1 MINSRK
7 ETAVDII
14 LKVSENSHGNV
25 RSEVFIKVVAYEHG
39 FCQLFRIKIFP
50 RYPEHRRAFLKVFYK
65 SSCLSLITV
74 MKYLNFHSNGSKLE
88 SVTWKFIKNRTPSQV
103 FLKEF
108 YYKCRTSILKI
119 ASWWLLLRTTLFW
132 KYSWLAAFPRQL
144 QSIFILKFLNYT
156 YFTFLALTSC

>member
-25 RSEVFIKVVAYEHG
+25 RSEVLIKVVAYEHG

-74 MKYLNFHSNGSKLE
+74 MKYLNFHSNGWRALHGSL
-88 SVTWKFIKNRTPSQV
+88 
-103 FLKEF
+103 
-108 YYKCRTSILKI
+108 LKI
-119 ASWWLLLRTTLFW
+119 ALRHRCFWKNFIISAEHLYWKLHLDGCFWGQLYFGNFPQWLLL
-132 KYSWLAAFPRQL
+132 KDSCKDIQ
-144 QSIFILKFLNYT
+144 IL
-156 YFTFLALTSC
+156 S